1 MSLVVLKPQKGDHIS
16 SNKVVF
22 TSTVVITFNESLSL
36 CPSDQPIMEE
46 PSILAASAM
55 EGSRTALDETVMPP
69 PSTPRAVKRKALDK
83 DGTLPVNIYFLFFFF
98 N

>member
-1 MSLVVLKPQKGDHIS
+1 M
-16 SNKVVF
+16 
-22 TSTVVITFNESLSL
+22 

-83 DGTLPVNIYFLFFFF
+83 DSTLPVNIYFVFKKKKKKNIYAVKSAKLQMSSLPLHCV
-98 N
+98 